1 MEDVTPTADT
11 LGAGLV
17 LSEDQEVNI
26 VLMIGNTGTY
36 WAAVPMDILTAETV
50 IVHLQRMVSEA
61 RLVQEAVLTMPL
73 ESAKQYLENWAA
85 RQKNVS

>member
-1 MEDVTPTADT
+1 MEDVTPTSDT

-26 VLMIGNTGTY
+26 VLMFGSNGSY
-36 WAAVPMDILTAETV
+36 QSAVPMDILTAEGV
-50 IVHLQRMVSEA
+50 VVALQKMIREA
-61 RLVQEAVLTMPL
+61 RIVQEAVLTMPL

-85 RQKNVS
+85 RQKNAS